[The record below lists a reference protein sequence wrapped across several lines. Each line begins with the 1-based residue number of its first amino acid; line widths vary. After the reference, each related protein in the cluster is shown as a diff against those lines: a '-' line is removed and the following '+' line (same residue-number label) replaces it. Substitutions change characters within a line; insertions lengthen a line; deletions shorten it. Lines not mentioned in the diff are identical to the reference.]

1 MKHDILSDPER
12 SYMTSSAMQLLMVLA
27 QLEPD
32 LTGQTADLAQ
42 TVISVAVL
50 AASDAGGFHGFGGSD
65 GHTFHFEGGEGD
77 DIFGDIFGNM
87 FGGGKKSR
95 FTGGFH
101 QDGSGFNGFHGYS
114 GFGADPSSEKGSDA
128 QAEINISFDDAA
140 FGADRVITLSDANG
154 KSQNLKVHIPAGIN
168 EGQSIRL
175 KGKGNPGIGGAEA
188 GDLLLKVHV
197 GTRPGYER
205 KGMDVYTST
214 EVAFT
219 TAVLGGEIIVPTLY
233 GNVSCK
239 IKEGTR
245 CGSKIRLAGRGI
257 VSMKDP
263 EDQRRPV
270 CDYPD
275 RCSAEPDSRGKRKT
289 ERIYGCL

>member
-1 MKHDILSDPER
+1 MSQQKRDYYEVLGIDKTADPATIKKAYRKLAKKYHPDSNVGNAAAAEKFKEVNEAYDILSDPEKKKL
-12 SYMTSSAMQLLMVLA
+12 YDQFGHAA
-27 QLEPD
+27 FD
-32 LTGQTADLAQ
+32 GTG
-42 TVISVAVL
+42 
-50 AASDAGGFHGFGGSD
+50 AAGAGFD
-65 GHTFHFEGGEGD
+65 GA
-77 DIFGDIFGNM
+77 
-87 FGGGKKSR
+87 
-95 FTGGFH
+95 
-101 QDGSGFNGFHGYS
+101 NG
-114 GFGADPSSEKGSDA
+114 GFGADAASEKGSDA

-140 FGADRVITLSDANG
+140 FGVDRVITLSGTDG
-154 KSQNLKVHIPAGIN
+154 SRQNLQIHIPAGIGD
-168 EGQSIRL
+168 GQSIRL
-175 KGKGNPGIGGAEA
+175 KGKGNPGMGSGEA

-214 EVAFT
+214 EVPFM

-263 EDQRRPV
+263 KIKGDQYVTIQIAVPQNLTED
-270 CDYPD
+270 
-275 RCSAEPDSRGKRKT
+275 AKRKLKEFT
-289 ERIYGCL
+289 DACKTSSRHAA

>member
-1 MKHDILSDPER
+1 
-12 SYMTSSAMQLLMVLA
+12 
-27 QLEPD
+27 
-32 LTGQTADLAQ
+32 
-42 TVISVAVL
+42 
-50 AASDAGGFHGFGGSD
+50 
-65 GHTFHFEGGEGD
+65 
-77 DIFGDIFGNM
+77 M

-214 EVAFT
+214 EVPFT

-239 IKEGTR
+239 LREGTR
-245 CGSKIRLAGRGI
+245 CGLKIRLAGKGI

-263 EDQRRPV
+263 KVKGRPV
-270 CDYPD
+270 CDHPD

-289 ERIYGCL
+289 ERICSCL